1 MQKTK
6 KTAIISFLLCIAM
19 TLSAQR
25 NEIFSSDIAT
35 LQVHNTQQL
44 RAMLPVIQLNSGEQI
59 QISFDN
65 FRHEYHRFT
74 YKITHCEADWSPS
87 TQLFSSDYLEGFS
100 DNLVIENIQE
110 SVNTNVE
117 YTHYSFRLPND
128 QCRITQSGNY
138 KVSIY
143 DEDEKLM
150 LNAYFMVVDPTMH
163 VELSSTSNT
172 DIDFNRAHQQVEMK
186 LKYGNLPV
194 IAPYNQIKTVVLQ
207 NGNWNDARVNMK
219 PQFVL
224 RDGLQW
230 QHCRGFI
237 FDAGN
242 NYRKFECLSVDHP
255 TMGIETIDW
264 DGSNYH
270 AHLWP
275 DLPRR
280 NYLYDE
286 SAQGVF
292 VIRNSDDN
300 GNDYLSDYVIVHF
313 TLQTDA
319 TNDGIYVSG
328 GFTNYRLLPQY
339 QMKYD
344 AVTRNYTLSL
354 LMKQGYYSYEYVRRN
369 ADGSIQLL
377 PSEGNFYQTK
387 NQYQA
392 LIYYRGT
399 GERTDR
405 LVAVV
410 Q

>member
-6 KTAIISFLLCIAM
+6 RTVILSFLLCITM

-74 YKITHCEADWSPS
+74 YKIMHCEADWSPS

-100 DNLVIENIQE
+100 DNLVIEDIQE

-128 QCRITQSGNY
+128 QCRLTQSGNY
-138 KVSIY
+138 KVSVY
-143 DEDEKLM
+143 DEDEKPM
-150 LNAYFMVVDPTMH
+150 LNACFMVVDPTMH

-194 IAPYNQIKTVVLQ
+194 IAPNNQIKTVVLQ

-319 TNDGIYVSG
+319 TNDEIYVSG

>member
-6 KTAIISFLLCIAM
+6 RTVILSFLLCITM

-25 NEIFSSDIAT
+25 NEIFPSDIAT

-74 YKITHCEADWSPS
+74 YKIMHCEADWSPS

-100 DNLVIENIQE
+100 DNLVIEDIQE

-138 KVSIY
+138 KVSVY
-143 DEDEKLM
+143 DEDENLM
-150 LNAYFMVVDPTMH
+150 LNACFMVVDPTMH

-172 DIDFNRAHQQVEMK
+172 DIDFNRVHQQVEMK

-194 IAPYNQIKTVVLQ
+194 IAPNNQIKTVVLQ

-264 DGSNYH
+264 DDNNYH

-319 TNDGIYVSG
+319 TNDEIYVSG

-344 AVTRNYTLSL
+344 AVTGNYTQSL

-392 LIYYRGT
+392 LVYYRGT

>member
-6 KTAIISFLLCIAM
+6 RTVILSFLLCITM

-100 DNLVIENIQE
+100 DNLVIEDIQE

-138 KVSIY
+138 KVSVY
-143 DEDEKLM
+143 DEDENLM
-150 LNAYFMVVDPTMH
+150 LNACFMVVDPTMH

-172 DIDFNRAHQQVEMK
+172 DIDFNRTHQQVEMK

-194 IAPYNQIKTVVLQ
+194 IAPNNQIKTVVLQ

-319 TNDGIYVSG
+319 TNDEIYVSG

-354 LMKQGYYSYEYVRRN
+354 LMKQGYYSYEYIRRN

>member
-6 KTAIISFLLCIAM
+6 RTVILSFLLCITM

-74 YKITHCEADWSPS
+74 YKIMHCEADWSPS

-100 DNLVIENIQE
+100 DNLVIEDIQE

-138 KVSIY
+138 KVSVY
-143 DEDEKLM
+143 DEDENLM
-150 LNAYFMVVDPTMH
+150 LNACFMVVDPTMH

-194 IAPYNQIKTVVLQ
+194 IAPNNQIKTVVLQ

-319 TNDGIYVSG
+319 TNDEIYVSG

-344 AVTRNYTLSL
+344 AVTGNHTLSL

>member
-6 KTAIISFLLCIAM
+6 RTIIISFLLCIAM

-65 FRHEYHRFT
+65 FRHEYRRFT

-138 KVSIY
+138 KVSVY
-143 DEDEKLM
+143 DEDENLM
-150 LNAYFMVVDPTMH
+150 LNACFMVVDPTMH
-163 VELSSTSNT
+163 VELYSTSNT

-194 IAPYNQIKTVVLQ
+194 IAPNNQIKTVVLQ

-255 TMGIETIDW
+255 TMGIESIDW

-319 TNDGIYVSG
+319 TNDEIYVSG

>member
-6 KTAIISFLLCIAM
+6 RTVILSFLLCMTM

-100 DNLVIENIQE
+100 DNLVIEDIQE

-128 QCRITQSGNY
+128 QCRLTQSGNY
-138 KVSIY
+138 KVSVY
-143 DEDEKLM
+143 DEDEKPM
-150 LNAYFMVVDPTMH
+150 LNACFMVVDPTMH

-194 IAPYNQIKTVVLQ
+194 IAPNNQIKTVVLQ

-319 TNDGIYVSG
+319 TNDEIYVSG

-354 LMKQGYYSYEYVRRN
+354 LMKQGYYSYEYIRRN

>member
-6 KTAIISFLLCIAM
+6 RTVLISFLLCMTI

-100 DNLVIENIQE
+100 DNLVIEDIQE

-138 KVSIY
+138 KVSVY

-194 IAPYNQIKTVVLQ
+194 IAPNNQIKTVVLQ

-319 TNDGIYVSG
+319 TNDEIYVSG

>member
-74 YKITHCEADWSPS
+74 YKIMHCEADWSPS

-194 IAPYNQIKTVVLQ
+194 IAPNNQIKTVVLQ

-319 TNDGIYVSG
+319 TNDEISVSG

>member
-6 KTAIISFLLCIAM
+6 RTVLISFLLCMTI

-65 FRHEYHRFT
+65 FRHEYRRFT

-138 KVSIY
+138 KVSVY
-143 DEDEKLM
+143 DEDENLM
-150 LNAYFMVVDPTMH
+150 LNACFMVVDPTMH
-163 VELSSTSNT
+163 VELYSTSNT

-194 IAPYNQIKTVVLQ
+194 IAPNNQIKTVVLQ

-255 TMGIETIDW
+255 TMGIESIDW

-319 TNDGIYVSG
+319 TNDEIYVSG

-344 AVTRNYTLSL
+344 AVTGNYTLSL

>member
-6 KTAIISFLLCIAM
+6 RTVILSFLLCITM

-74 YKITHCEADWSPS
+74 YKIMHCEADWSPS

-100 DNLVIENIQE
+100 DNLVIEDIQE

-138 KVSIY
+138 KVSVY

-150 LNAYFMVVDPTMH
+150 LNAGFMVVDPTMH
-163 VELSSTSNT
+163 VELYSTSNT

-194 IAPYNQIKTVVLQ
+194 IAPNNQIKTVVLQ

-319 TNDGIYVSG
+319 TNDEIYVSG

-344 AVTRNYTLSL
+344 AVTGHYTLSL

>member
-6 KTAIISFLLCIAM
+6 RTVILSFLLCITM

-74 YKITHCEADWSPS
+74 YKIMHCEADWSPS

-100 DNLVIENIQE
+100 DNLVIEDIQE

-138 KVSIY
+138 KVSVY
-143 DEDEKLM
+143 DEDENLM
-150 LNAYFMVVDPTMH
+150 LNACFMVVDPTMH
-163 VELSSTSNT
+163 VELSCTSNT

-194 IAPYNQIKTVVLQ
+194 IAPNNQIKTVVLQ

-300 GNDYLSDYVIVHF
+300 GNNYLSDYVIVHF

-319 TNDGIYVSG
+319 TNDEIYVSG

-344 AVTRNYTLSL
+344 AVTGNHTLSL

>member
-6 KTAIISFLLCIAM
+6 RIVILSFLLCIAM

-100 DNLVIENIQE
+100 DNLVIEDIQE

-143 DEDEKLM
+143 DEDENLM
-150 LNAYFMVVDPTMH
+150 LNACFMVVDPTMH

-186 LKYGNLPV
+186 LKYGNLSV
-194 IAPYNQIKTVVLQ
+194 IAPNNQIKTVVLQ

-224 RDGLQW
+224 RDELQW

-319 TNDGIYVSG
+319 TNDEIYVSG

-344 AVTRNYTLSL
+344 AVTGNYTLSL

-405 LVAVV
+405 LMAVV

>member
-6 KTAIISFLLCIAM
+6 RTVIISFLLCIAM

-138 KVSIY
+138 KVSVY

-172 DIDFNRAHQQVEMK
+172 DIDFNQAHQQVEMK
-186 LKYGNLPV
+186 LKYSNLPV
-194 IAPYNQIKTVVLQ
+194 IAPNNQIKTVVLQ

-319 TNDGIYVSG
+319 TNDEIYVSG
-328 GFTNYRLLPQY
+328 GFTNYRPLPQY

-354 LMKQGYYSYEYVRRN
+354 LMKQGYYSYEYIRRN

>member
-6 KTAIISFLLCIAM
+6 RTIIISFLLCIAM

-59 QISFDN
+59 QVSFDN
-65 FRHEYHRFT
+65 FRHECHRFT

-117 YTHYSFRLPND
+117 YTHYSFKLPND

-138 KVSIY
+138 KVSVY
-143 DEDEKLM
+143 DEDENLM
-150 LNAYFMVVDPTMH
+150 LNACFMVVDPTMH
-163 VELSSTSNT
+163 VELYSTSNT

-194 IAPYNQIKTVVLQ
+194 IAPNNQIKTVVLQ

-255 TMGIETIDW
+255 TMGIESIDW

-319 TNDGIYVSG
+319 TNDEIYVSG